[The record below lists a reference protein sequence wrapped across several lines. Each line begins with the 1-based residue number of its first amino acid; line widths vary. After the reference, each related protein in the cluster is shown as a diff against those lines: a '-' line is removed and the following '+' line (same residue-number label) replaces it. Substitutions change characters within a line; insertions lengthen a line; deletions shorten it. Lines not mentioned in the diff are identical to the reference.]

1 MISKRPGLG
10 EVAHESRTGQNPT
23 FGRIPISFEQEW
35 VKNRFSDISYY
46 GLKYFEIEQLPLI
59 NETCLL

>member
-1 MISKRPGLG
+1 MKVGLVKIQHLV
-10 EVAHESRTGQNPT
+10 EYRLVLR
-23 FGRIPISFEQEW
+23 EW

>member
-46 GLKYFEIEQLPLI
+46 GLKYSSSFFGHIY
-59 NETCLL
+59 LLDGH